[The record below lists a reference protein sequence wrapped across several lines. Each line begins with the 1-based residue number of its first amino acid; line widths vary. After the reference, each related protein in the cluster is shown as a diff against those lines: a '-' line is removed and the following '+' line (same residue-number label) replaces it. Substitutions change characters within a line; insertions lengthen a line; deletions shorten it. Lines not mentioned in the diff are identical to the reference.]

1 MGQETSSSGELVV
14 DSAAASNDVS
24 VVRGIRRLLVTAVL
38 AALISSWV
46 ILASKAGCYS
56 ETGVCI
62 DMQLRVSPVLFF
74 GFAVIVFLALGR
86 IINRSLDPFA
96 ATRVLDRAGLIVKI
110 VALVAIVVAHAWF
123 WAIPMDDVA
132 TGGGVVISPF
142 LFGIIEVTF
151 STGG

>member
-1 MGQETSSSGELVV
+1 MGQETSSSGALLV

-38 AALISSWV
+38 AALICSWV
-46 ILASKAGCYS
+46 ILASKGGCY
-56 ETGVCI
+56 ETGVCV

-86 IINRSLDPFA
+86 IINRNLDPFA
-96 ATRVLDRAGLIVKI
+96 ATRVLDRAGLVVKI
-110 VALVAIVVAHAWF
+110 VALVAVVVAHAWF
-123 WAIPMDDVA
+123 WAIPMDDFA

>member
-38 AALISSWV
+38 AALICSWV
-46 ILASKAGCYS
+46 ILASKGGCY
-56 ETGVCI
+56 ETGACV

-86 IINRSLDPFA
+86 IINRNLDPFA
-96 ATRVLDRAGLIVKI
+96 ATRVLDRAGLVVKI
-110 VALVAIVVAHAWF
+110 VGLVAIVVAHAWF
-123 WAIPMDDVA
+123 WAIPWEEFA
-132 TGGGVVISPF
+132 TRGGTIVSPF

-151 STGG
+151 SNGG